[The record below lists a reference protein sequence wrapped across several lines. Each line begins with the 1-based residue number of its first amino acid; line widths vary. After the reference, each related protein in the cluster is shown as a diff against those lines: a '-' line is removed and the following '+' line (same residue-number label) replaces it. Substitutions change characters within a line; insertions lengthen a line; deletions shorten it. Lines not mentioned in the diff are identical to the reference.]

1 MPHSPEGRR
10 RYLASE
16 HGREVMRRKR
26 ERAWYRTKLDEG
38 KYEAH
43 LKYNREWYAKHGRR
57 KAHE

>member
-26 ERAWYRTKLDEG
+26 ERAWYKTKLDEE

-43 LKYNREWYAKHGRR
+43 LKRNREHYARR
-57 KAHE
+57 KRERLET